1 MDVQLIRTFLEVIAS
16 GSFLHAAERLNV
28 TQSAVS
34 LRVKRLEEGLGRN
47 LFIRAKSGIE
57 LTPGGLRFERHARLM
72 AKLWEE
78 AKYDVSLP
86 SEFDDLLSIGCQ
98 YSLWPKLGGR
108 WLRRLEAA
116 EPSVAFRVETAR
128 PEHLMHLLIQGLID
142 VGILYSPQMRPGLSV
157 DRLLDDTLILV
168 STDPDHGQ
176 DLDHRYVFIDWG
188 PEFATA
194 HAFQYPKFQAARTT
208 LGIGPMALN
217 FIVDQNR
224 AAYFPTRVVKP
235 YIDEGKLHIVSKAP
249 VFPFPAYVVWND
261 GNDSE
266 LIARVLK
273 SLKACADDAD
283 QEQSDILKEWDV
295 DLVEQLAQYV

>member
-1 MDVQLIRTFLEVIAS
+1 MDIQLIRTFLEIVAA
-16 GSFLHAAERLNV
+16 GSFLQAAERLYV

-34 LRVKRLEEGLGRN
+34 LRVRRLEEGLGRKV
-47 LFIRAKSGIE
+47 FIRGKSGIE
-57 LTPGGLRFERHARLM
+57 LTPAGLRFERHARLL
-72 AKLWEE
+72 AKIWEE

-86 SEFDDLLSIGCQ
+86 SDYEDLLSIGCQ

-108 WLRRLEAA
+108 WLRRLEVA
-116 EPSVAFRVETAR
+116 EPKVAFRVETAR
-128 PEHLMHLLIQGLID
+128 PEHLMHLLIQGVID
-142 VGILYSPQMRPGLSV
+142 IGILYTPQMRPGLGI
-157 DRLLDDTLILV
+157 DLLMEDTLILV
-168 STDPDHGQ
+168 STDPKHGQ
-176 DLDHRYVFIDWG
+176 DLDDRYVFIDWG

-194 HAFQYPKFQAARTT
+194 HAFQYPKFQSARTT

-235 YIDEGKLHIVSKAP
+235 FIDEGKLHIVSQAP

-261 GNDSE
+261 GSDSE

-273 SLKACADDAD
+273 SLKACAQEAD
-283 QEQSDILKEWDV
+283 QEQTDILKEWNV
-295 DLVEQLAQYV
+295 DLVERLTQYM